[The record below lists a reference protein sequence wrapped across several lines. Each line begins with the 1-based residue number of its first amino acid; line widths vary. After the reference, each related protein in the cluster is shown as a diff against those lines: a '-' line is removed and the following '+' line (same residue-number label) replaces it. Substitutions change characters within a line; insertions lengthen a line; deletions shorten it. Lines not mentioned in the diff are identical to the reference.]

1 MLAHE
6 LGAWRMTIAML
17 LALTI
22 MVAWLIIDHEMWERP
37 RDPAERAR
45 AAQFNAATVVT
56 LFIGVLFLY
65 AGLLLV
71 GLGAERIVLD
81 PDVVAKQIGSE
92 VTLAHRLSLV
102 WLVAT
107 FATVA
112 GAVGTGFESRE
123 AVRQAAYGHRQRER
137 LERQDQARAEEG

>member
-1 MLAHE
+1 
-6 LGAWRMTIAML
+6 MTIAML

-22 MVAWLIIDHEMWERP
+22 MVAWLIIDHDMWERP
-37 RDPAERAR
+37 TDPAERAR
-45 AAQFNAATVVT
+45 AVRYNAATVMT

-65 AGLLLV
+65 VGLLLV
-71 GLGAERIVLD
+71 GFTAERIVLD
-81 PDVVAKQIGSE
+81 HHVLAEQTGTKG
-92 VTLAHRLSLV
+92 TLAHQLALV

-137 LERQDQARAEEG
+137 LERQDQARAGDA